1 MNATKKSARNWVAL
15 MLMLLAILATA
26 CSSSSAEV
34 HPASSTTPTRG
45 LTTPNTSQGS
55 AHMATIIIKD
65 FAYHPDRLTVSPG
78 ELIKVENHDSVTHTL
93 TSDSGDAAYFNT
105 GYIHPG
111 QTAYIHAPQKPGTY
125 PYLCL
130 IHQFMTGVIIVR

>member
-1 MNATKKSARNWVAL
+1 
-15 MLMLLAILATA
+15 
-26 CSSSSAEV
+26 
-34 HPASSTTPTRG
+34 
-45 LTTPNTSQGS
+45 
-55 AHMATIIIKD
+55 MATIIIKN

-93 TSDSGDAAYFNT
+93 TSDSGDTAHFNT

-111 QTAYIHAPQKPGTY
+111 QTVYIHAPRKPGTY